1 MFRHHP
7 ESFLLL
13 VTAMCLFDIHIF
25 FCRKSLPIE
34 AILSQ
39 TKQLVSWTTKPPD
52 HSSPLLLLVV
62 PQIKPHSLISRGDG
76 LHLVRSGVR
85 RVISSY
91 LIQAQHHHNT
101 ESTKGHWPR
110 HISCLSSEFGTEPQ
124 QWSTMAFISSISYH
138 ILQHLIAA
146 TADQTAAHLSYC
158 NIRDCFP
165 YPFLIP

>member
-1 MFRHHP
+1 MHSVLVQFR
-7 ESFLLL
+7 
-13 VTAMCLFDIHIF
+13 DDYIHIF

-39 TKQLVSWTTKPPD
+39 TKQLVSWTTKPRD
-52 HSSPLLLLVV
+52 HCPPLLVLV

-76 LHLVRSGVR
+76 LHLDKSGVR

-110 HISCLSSEFGTEPQ
+110 Q
-124 QWSTMAFISSISYH
+124 
-138 ILQHLIAA
+138 
-146 TADQTAAHLSYC
+146 
-158 NIRDCFP
+158 
-165 YPFLIP
+165 